1 MRDYLFST
9 LAFEQ
14 YNEWQKDN
22 KQVFERLKKL
32 IIETART
39 PFDGT
44 GKPEALKHDYAGCW
58 SRRITEEHRLVYK
71 VEEDFIRIISC
82 KYHY

>member
-14 YNEWQKDN
+14 YNEWQKDK
-22 KQVFERLKKL
+22 KQVIERLKKL
-32 IIETART
+32 ITETART

-44 GKPEALKHDYAGCW
+44 GKPEALRHDYAGCW
-58 SRRITEEHRLVYK
+58 S
-71 VEEDFIRIISC
+71 
-82 KYHY
+82 